1 MFYEISKPAAT
12 DDLVAARQMMQPSC
26 HAEIRQPT
34 GAQGTPPPAD
44 SGGMG
49 TRSTTFAL
57 LSLSVGLAGC
67 TTVSVT
73 NPLASIKAHVLPTW
87 ISAAAHKRAPSA
99 PVAAVT
105 PPVAKPAPPVPTT
118 EMVAFGFA
126 SIAAQSGE
134 DLNQRRLQAALAAKL
149 DAYRSLAEQLYGLD
163 LAGESTVE
171 GGRVRSD
178 NIRARVAG
186 AITGA
191 ELVSIEPFGNDSY
204 QATVRLPAAR
214 PAITQSATPA
224 SSPPPATSGSA
235 TSASAPATP

>member
-1 MFYEISKPAAT
+1 
-12 DDLVAARQMMQPSC
+12 
-26 HAEIRQPT
+26 
-34 GAQGTPPPAD
+34 
-44 SGGMG
+44 MG

-57 LSLSVGLAGC
+57 LAVSVGLAGC

-73 NPLASIKAHVLPTW
+73 NPLASVKAHVLTTW
-87 ISAAAHKRAPSA
+87 ITAAVHKRNASA
-99 PVAAVT
+99 TAAAVT
-105 PPVAKPAPPVPTT
+105 PPVAKPTPPMPTT

-149 DAYRSLAEQLYGLD
+149 DAYRNLAEQLYGLD
-163 LAGESTVE
+163 LAGESIVE

-178 NIRARVAG
+178 NMRARVAG

-204 QATVRLPAAR
+204 QATVRIPAAR
-214 PAITQSATPA
+214 PATAPAATPA
-224 SSPPPATSGSA
+224 STETPAASGSL
-235 TSASAPATP
+235 SPASAAKPATP